1 MPPAP
6 LAILLLCYEYPP
18 IGGGGGVGA
27 KQYAEA
33 WAAKGHDVTVLTS
46 HAEGLAAHEQVN
58 GVCIVRVRTWGKKDR
73 ATSTG
78 LSMAA
83 YLLTGTLHLLR
94 HRSAYRRMDVL
105 NTHFAVPTG
114 PLGWLAG
121 KLLGRPNVLTI
132 IGGDIYDPT
141 KGSSPHRHTVFRV
154 LNSLLMNA
162 AGRVIAISSDTRARA
177 ERYYRV
183 GRPIDVVNYAFLPPA
198 GSVSVPPLPSDR
210 YHLISVGRLVERK
223 GFPYLLR
230 ALPLL
235 PPDVHLLLAGD
246 GPLDAELRRL
256 AEELGVADRITFL
269 GYRSS
274 EEIHGWLRRA
284 DCYVLSSLH
293 EGLGIVVQEAM
304 YAGLPVVATDEGGQ
318 VDLIRPER
326 NGLLVKPGSAE
337 QLAAAI
343 GRLYRDRE
351 LGRVMGRN
359 NRQDI
364 EDCFAGP
371 NSERYLAVFR
381 KLIERAAPR
390 AHAPAHH

>member
-1 MPPAP
+1 MPPDR

-27 KQYAEA
+27 RQYAEA
-33 WAAKGHDVTVLTS
+33 WAAKGHEVTVVTS
-46 HAEGLAAHEQVN
+46 HADGLARRERVN
-58 GVCIVRVRTWGKKDR
+58 GVDVVRVPTWGKKDR

-83 YLLTGTLHLLR
+83 YLLTGALHLLR
-94 HRSAYRRMDVL
+94 HRATYRRIDIL

-121 KLLGRPNVLTI
+121 KLLRRPNVLTI

-141 KGSSPHRHTVFRV
+141 KSTSPHRHLILRK
-154 LNSLLMNA
+154 LNSFLMNA
-162 AGRVIAISSDTRARA
+162 ADRVIAISSDTRGRA
-177 ERYYRV
+177 ERHYRV
-183 GRPIDVVNYAFLPPA
+183 RRPIAVVNYAFLPPE
-198 GSVSVPPLPSDR
+198 GGVSVPPLAPDR
-210 YHLISVGRLVERK
+210 YHLISVGRLIERK
-223 GFPYLLR
+223 GFPYLIR

-235 PPDVHLLLAGD
+235 PPDVHLLLLGD

-256 AEELGVADRITFL
+256 AAELGVADRITFL
-269 GYRSS
+269 GYRST

-318 VDLIRPER
+318 VDLIRTGR

-337 QLAAAI
+337 QLAGAI
-343 GRLYRDRE
+343 DQLYRDRE
-351 LGRVMGRN
+351 LGRTMGRN
-359 NRQDI
+359 NRMDI
-364 EDCFAGP
+364 EQYLAGP
-371 NSERYLAVFR
+371 NSELYVTAFR
-381 KLIERAAPR
+381 ELIAERVGPTPG
-390 AHAPAHH
+390 PALR

>member
-1 MPPAP
+1 MPPAR

-33 WAAKGHDVTVLTS
+33 WAAQGHQVTVLTG
-46 HAEGLAAHEQVN
+46 HAVGLAERERVN
-58 GVCIVRVRTWGKKDR
+58 GVDVVRVATWGKKNR
-73 ATSTG
+73 ATSTA

-83 YLLTGTLHLLR
+83 YLVTAALYLLR
-94 HRSAYRRMDVL
+94 HRPACRRFDVI

-141 KGSSPHRHTVFRV
+141 KGSSPHRHLLFRV
-154 LNSLLMNA
+154 LNSFLMNA

-183 GRPIDVVNYAFLPPA
+183 RRPIEVINYAFLPPA
-198 GSVSVPPLPSDR
+198 GTASVPPLPAER

-223 GFPYLLR
+223 GFAFLIR

-235 PPDVHLLLAGD
+235 PRDVHLLLVGD
-246 GPLDAELRRL
+246 GPLDGELRAL
-256 AEELGVADRITFL
+256 AEEIGVTDQVTFL
-269 GYRSS
+269 GYRTT
-274 EEIHGWLRRA
+274 EDIHGWLKRA

-304 YAGLPVVATDEGGQ
+304 YAGLPIVATDEGGQ

-326 NGLLVKPGSAE
+326 NGLLVKPGSPE
-337 QLAAAI
+337 QLADAI

-351 LGRVMGRN
+351 LGRTMGRH
-359 NRQDI
+359 NRDDV
-364 EDCFAGP
+364 EAYFAGP
-371 NSERYLAVFR
+371 NSELYVAVFR
-381 KLIERAAPR
+381 GLIADRAAPATR
-390 AHAPAHH
+390 LASR

>member
-1 MPPAP
+1 MPPDR

-46 HAEGLAAHEQVN
+46 HANGLAAREQVN
-58 GVCIVRVRTWGKKDR
+58 GVSIVRVRTWGKKDR

-78 LSMAA
+78 RSMAA

-94 HRSAYRRMDVL
+94 HRSAYRRADVL
-105 NTHFAVPTG
+105 NTHFALPTG

-141 KGSSPHRHTVFRV
+141 KGSSPHRHAIFRV
-154 LNSLLMNA
+154 LNSFLMNA

-183 GRPIDVVNYAFLPPA
+183 RRPIDVVNYAFLPPA
-198 GSVSVPPLPSDR
+198 GSVSVSPLPPDR

-223 GFPYLLR
+223 GFPNLLR

-246 GPLDAELRRL
+246 GPLDTELRRL
-256 AEELGVADRITFL
+256 AEELGVTDRITFL

-364 EDCFAGP
+364 EGCFAGP
-371 NSERYLAVFR
+371 NSELYLRVFR
-381 KLIERAAPR
+381 ELIAAAARPP
-390 AHAPAHH
+390 APARH